1 MLNTSPEPAR
11 IDRGRIKRLESSSRQ
26 SSTLP
31 PELVVE
37 ASRRLG
43 WLGALFAGFG
53 VLGQF
58 GGRVL
63 LASGSAS
70 AAFRLQDLLF
80 IAAVVMGIALY
91 VLSRRTLVSP
101 ARLLD
106 VGLVFY
112 VVGAL
117 GVASN
122 RVSASLPH
130 TADVLFGLVPVEC
143 VWIVIYPL
151 VVPTP
156 PQRILVASFLAAST
170 GPVLLVL
177 TAVASG
183 TPIDRVD
190 LLFFFSNYMCA
201 VVAYMVSH
209 VVHGVSMRLKQAREI
224 GSYALVEKI
233 GEGGMGEVWRANHR
247 LLARPAAIKLVR
259 ADALGAN
266 SRAREAVLQRFE
278 REAQDTATLGSVHT
292 VDLYDFGIT
301 EEGDF
306 YYVMELLNGISLEQF
321 VKTFGPMEPARTVY
335 VLRQACHSLAEAH
348 ARGLIHRDIKPANI
362 FLCRLGPDDDFVK
375 VLDFGLV
382 KHAETADT
390 VAQLTVEGVIT
401 GTPAFLPPEIA
412 MGQATFDA
420 RADIYALGCV
430 AYYLV
435 TGELVFP
442 KDTAIAMALAHVNEI
457 PTPPRERSELAIPS
471 ALDAL
476 ILNCLAKDPA
486 QRPASAVELAAALA
500 ATVPPDSWTADDA
513 HEWWQLHWGSTIV
526 PSSPAPPTSAR
537 EEPGADRRCWPR
549 LARDA
554 HAAR

>member
-1 MLNTSPEPAR
+1 
-11 IDRGRIKRLESSSRQ
+11 
-26 SSTLP
+26 
-31 PELVVE
+31 
-37 ASRRLG
+37 
-43 WLGALFAGFG
+43 
-53 VLGQF
+53 
-58 GGRVL
+58 
-63 LASGSAS
+63 
-70 AAFRLQDLLF
+70 
-80 IAAVVMGIALY
+80 
-91 VLSRRTLVSP
+91 
-101 ARLLD
+101 
-106 VGLVFY
+106 
-112 VVGAL
+112 
-117 GVASN
+117 
-122 RVSASLPH
+122 
-130 TADVLFGLVPVEC
+130 VEC

-442 KDTAIAMALAHVNEI
+442 KDTAIAMALAHVNEM